1 MPLFNRKGGVI
12 RRLPKFLLATVV
24 GLLCVSSP
32 VDSFVGT
39 HSQHGFHT
47 RSSPIKKS
55 EFSLMMAVSTP
66 VDPAARFHSD
76 MHRVLKSRR
85 NLSSQIDLKPM
96 ERRKRPK
103 VLTTDLDGAER
114 VMSMLRHMVSIGVA
128 TEESYRIAL
137 EALVHRGRLRWRRED
152 SLIVCAADE
161 VGVIMHEIWGLKNGQ
176 VSTETCN
183 LALQAYAV
191 CATPRGNRQ
200 YAKSAQALLEK
211 MEENGVEITAESL
224 GHVVH
229 AWSWQQENMLSGE
242 CARMAQ
248 ENFELLLKKSP
259 SVETLQQSYHW
270 LLEAWSKS
278 LDDGA
283 KEKAEEILGEMIKLR
298 EKHPDSM
305 FPNTNSFSN
314 AILAWSKARGEA
326 AASKAHELL
335 EMAVASFE
343 QGGFAEGTEPELIAF
358 NGVLS
363 AWGRIG
369 RVDKAETVLSMLQRV
384 SEKCPGLTP
393 DALTYNNILYS
404 HLRSKDKSK
413 ALNQILAIVEHME
426 KAGLDEPKMK
436 PDSFSYNIVLK
447 AWVQSRRPEAALE
460 AVKTLTKM
468 RELWILGDTAAKPSN
483 HHYNI
488 VINAL
493 AKSRQ
498 HLDARQAYEL
508 MLQMQTSKECQ
519 PDIITY
525 TSVIECFSKSN
536 DPEAADISIDLLRQA
551 TAIYEETKNPQM
563 MPNMRT
569 YSMVISAIGTN
580 PTLQNVLT
588 ARELLVELLESYDE
602 TQDADLAPNAFPF
615 NYALNCAANCIGSS
629 TEKIKAFQSAA
640 QTYNDLRKR
649 ENVTPDSYTYAF
661 WFKCCNNLLPMGD
674 IRTKGVTL
682 AFEQCKA
689 DGLVSSETLR
699 RLLAGTP
706 PDVVASLLDLEPN
719 NMAPAVYRQLNL
731 DDLPPGWSRNVR

>member
-1 MPLFNRKGGVI
+1 
-12 RRLPKFLLATVV
+12 
-24 GLLCVSSP
+24 
-32 VDSFVGT
+32 
-39 HSQHGFHT
+39 
-47 RSSPIKKS
+47 
-55 EFSLMMAVSTP
+55 
-66 VDPAARFHSD
+66 
-76 MHRVLKSRR
+76 
-85 NLSSQIDLKPM
+85 
-96 ERRKRPK
+96 
-103 VLTTDLDGAER
+103 
-114 VMSMLRHMVSIGVA
+114 
-128 TEESYRIAL
+128 
-137 EALVHRGRLRWRRED
+137 
-152 SLIVCAADE
+152 
-161 VGVIMHEIWGLKNGQ
+161 
-176 VSTETCN
+176 
-183 LALQAYAV
+183 
-191 CATPRGNRQ
+191 
-200 YAKSAQALLEK
+200 
-211 MEENGVEITAESL
+211 
-224 GHVVH
+224 
-229 AWSWQQENMLSGE
+229 
-242 CARMAQ
+242 
-248 ENFELLLKKSP
+248 
-259 SVETLQQSYHW
+259 
-270 LLEAWSKS
+270 
-278 LDDGA
+278 
-283 KEKAEEILGEMIKLR
+283 
-298 EKHPDSM
+298 
-305 FPNTNSFSN
+305 
-314 AILAWSKARGEA
+314 
-326 AASKAHELL
+326 
-335 EMAVASFE
+335 
-343 QGGFAEGTEPELIAF
+343 
-358 NGVLS
+358 
-363 AWGRIG
+363 
-369 RVDKAETVLSMLQRV
+369 
-384 SEKCPGLTP
+384 
-393 DALTYNNILYS
+393 
-404 HLRSKDKSK
+404 
-413 ALNQILAIVEHME
+413 
-426 KAGLDEPKMK
+426 
-436 PDSFSYNIVLK
+436 
-447 AWVQSRRPEAALE
+447 
-460 AVKTLTKM
+460 M